1 MVLLYFNSFCG
12 GLLMMVVVVVFVV
25 MVFFFPDKLWLPRWW

>member
-1 MVLLYFNSFCG
+1 MVVLIYFNGFCD

-25 MVFFFPDKLWLPRWW
+25 VDLF